1 MRLFSFSE
9 LIALATKVFL
19 IVALMLCTPMLMRSA
34 HDLPSFQRT
43 V

>member
-19 IVALMLCTPMLMRSA
+19 IVALMLCAR
-34 HDLPSFQRT
+34 QC
-43 V
+43 